1 MGKLKGVSFGLTSTV
16 LVAGIL
22 AGCGTDDNASGDA
35 NASDNNVSGANGEVV
50 ELSYWVPFSGSDGE
64 FMEGMVRQFNEEH
77 EDIQVEFMNNNWDD
91 YYPKLRTALVSNSAP
106 DIAVSHVSNLP
117 ELIPT
122 GSIEPLDEL
131 ADEAGIDWSSY
142 ADNQINATII
152 DGEHYAV
159 PLDTHAV
166 IMYYNTEL
174 LDEAGLLNEDGS
186 IAMGEGHEGFTE
198 MLETLDQELS
208 DNISPMIMGT
218 NNIFTYWVWHA
229 LVSQQGHDYLDGS
242 DVAIDS
248 PEGIEAMRLMTDWI
262 DRDLMPADVGDNSYD
277 IFKTGQAA
285 VTFSGVWA
293 TGNFETEEDLDFQA
307 VPFPQ
312 LYDQPAAWGNS
323 HTLIVPKQ
331 EDRNKQIAAVQFA
344 DWLAENS
351 VMWAEAGHVPP
362 KPSVIESD
370 DYQDLPYRSD
380 YAAVMEDV
388 VYVPQSQHASSIQD
402 EILESLVQINYGQS
416 SIEDGIRNAHE
427 KVEDLVG
434 E

>member
-1 MGKLKGVSFGLTSTV
+1 MKGFSIGLVISVMAIAALTGCNSEDTST
-16 LVAGIL
+16 
-22 AGCGTDDNASGDA
+22 DNEATTG
-35 NASDNNVSGANGEVV
+35 NGESSNSGEKI

-64 FMEGMVRQFNEEH
+64 FMEGMVSEFNQSQDEIE
-77 EDIQVEFMNNNWDD
+77 VEFMNNNWDD

-122 GSIEPLDEL
+122 GSVESLDSLSE
-131 ADEAGIDWSSY
+131 EAGLDWSTY
-142 ADNQINATII
+142 ADNQVEATII

-174 LDEAGLLNEDGS
+174 LDEAGLLNDDGT
-186 IAMGEGHEGFTE
+186 IAMGEGADGFTD
-198 MLETLDQELS
+198 MLKTLQSELPS
-208 DNISPMIMGT
+208 DISPMVLGT
-218 NNIFTYWVWHA
+218 NNIFTFWVWHA
-229 LVSQQGHDYLDGS
+229 LVSQQGLTYLDNGE
-242 DVAIDS
+242 VTINS
-248 PEGIEAMRLMTDWI
+248 PESVTAMNLMTEWI
-262 DRDLMPADVGDNSYD
+262 DEDLMAADIGDNSYD

-293 TGNFETEEDLDFQA
+293 TGNFETDENLEFEA

-323 HTLIVPKQ
+323 HTLIVPTQDNHDKQ
-331 EDRNKQIAAVQFA
+331 VAAVKFA

-351 VMWAEAGHVPP
+351 VMWAEAGHVPT
-362 KPSVIESD
+362 KTSVIESAE
-370 DYQDLPYRSD
+370 YQEMPYRSD

-388 VYVPQSQHASSIQD
+388 IYVPASDQQSSISD
-402 EILESLVQINYGQS
+402 AILESLVKINYGQIS
-416 SIEDGIRNAHE
+416 VEDGIKEAQDN
-427 KVEDLVG
+427 VEALVG